1 MDPFHGLPTLVL
13 DGVFFQ
19 LRDTTS
25 ISQLIKASP
34 SMLSHWVQYGKGITH
49 HIVTDIL
56 SMDDSGCLLDD
67 ALRILDIQN
76 AQLAREYYSQV
87 EFMEPRKV
95 VRPNYLWPL
104 FFLLSRLISFIVDFV
119 FKAASPY
126 LPRAYLGIPDSLGRG
141 SYFKGRDLGNPRI
154 EFSTLTASEQYRF
167 LRAFLR
173 YELICRIYHPAA
185 WTMYE
190 KQGMYVN
197 IMSGIG
203 VHGAMDPG
211 MLNTVHEYYEGLY
224 GSVFAHC
231 LDAWVP
237 GQSLKDMLSFDY
249 GLLFP
254 DTIFLDAKEYLRD
267 LGIYHTEIV
276 RMLPCFGISFLT
288 TMIRG
293 LNQGGDHAQHVRK
306 LLHSLVRTRPCAY
319 YPWIDEQHLGE
330 TYIRYPA
337 YDRLLRGQNAYL
349 HRADRLSNAE
359 IALYQGG
366 KSDLPAPRWLE
377 LHSLQLRIYR
387 QRAWGLLDDD
397 RLYPGRE
404 RQLPTLDELS
414 DLENGLGEDGQTD
427 WGLERSRRRSQKW
440 HDYDTYG
447 DLIERPAEPW
457 NESDDDADTL
467 IGDFDQM
474 EGMID
479 GSHMDERLGL
489 QSTCPVYK
497 QTRDGSVNLGK
508 MLLPFRLAASYD
520 LSSAPS
526 TRSSTPPPPYASSAP
541 LTPVLV

>member
-13 DGVFFQ
+13 DEVFFQ
-19 LRDTTS
+19 LGDATS
-25 ISQLIKASP
+25 ITQLIGASP
-34 SMLSHWVQYGKGITH
+34 SMLSHWVQYGQGITRR
-49 HIVTDIL
+49 IVTDIL
-56 SMDDSGCLLDD
+56 SVDDSGCLLDD
-67 ALRILDIQN
+67 ASRILDIQN
-76 AQLAREYYSQV
+76 AHSAREYYSQV
-87 EFMEPRKV
+87 ASVEPRKV
-95 VRPNYLWPL
+95 VRTKILWPL
-104 FFLLSRLISFIVDFV
+104 FLLLSRLIGFIADFV
-119 FKAASPY
+119 SKASSPY
-126 LPRAYLGIPDSLGRG
+126 LPRAYLGIPDLMGRG

-154 EFSTLTASEQYRF
+154 EFANLTTSEQYRF

-173 YELICRIYHPAA
+173 YELKCRIYHPAA

-190 KQGMYVN
+190 KQSMYAN
-197 IMSGIG
+197 IISGIG
-203 VHGAMDPG
+203 DHGAMDPG
-211 MLNTVHEYYEGLY
+211 MLDTVHEYYEGLY
-224 GSVFAHC
+224 GSIFAHC

-276 RMLPCFGISFLT
+276 RMLPCFGINLLT

-293 LNQGGDHAQHVRK
+293 LNQGGDHAQHIRK
-306 LLHSLVRTRPCAY
+306 FLHLLSRTRPCAY
-319 YPWIDEQHLGE
+319 YPWIDDQHAGE
-330 TYIRYPA
+330 TSIRYPS
-337 YDRLLRGQNAYL
+337 YNRLLQGQIVYL
-349 HRADRLSNAE
+349 HRADRLSNAD

-366 KSDLPAPRWLE
+366 KSDASAPRWLE

-414 DLENGLGEDGQTD
+414 DVEKGFGENGQID

-447 DLIERPAEPW
+447 DLLERPVEPW
-457 NESDDDADTL
+457 NEEDEDAETL
-467 IGDFDQM
+467 VGDFDQM
-474 EGMID
+474 EKIID
-479 GSHMDERLGL
+479 GSYMDEKSDL
-489 QSTCPVYK
+489 QSTCPVYNSIG
-497 QTRDGSVNLGK
+497 DVSVSLSK
-508 MLLPFRLAASYD
+508 AILRLELEASYD

-526 TRSSTPPPPYASSAP
+526 SRSSTPPPLYSSSRP
-541 LTPVLV
+541 ST